1 LIILTYILDNAFIK
15 RLINVKKIGPEPMS
29 KEFEKM
35 HEEALKKAFHG
46 TTTTGIVCK
55 DGVVLATDKRATSG
69 SFIASKT
76 VNKIYKIGNHL
87 ASTMAGRVADAQS
100 IMDVIRAEAALFE
113 IEYERSMPVKAA
125 SNLMANILFGSRFFP
140 YYIQTIV
147 AGVDDEGSHAFNLDF
162 FGSIIRED
170 YICTGSGSPIAY
182 AIIEENYHED
192 ITVEE
197 ALAVLIRAVNAAM
210 NRDSASGD
218 GFNAVKI
225 TREEGYQELS
235 KEDIEKIIKKFIK
248 KKSK

>member
-1 LIILTYILDNAFIK
+1 MIILTYILDNAFIK

-197 ALAVLIRAVNAAM
+197 ALPVLIRAVNAAM

>member
-1 LIILTYILDNAFIK
+1 MIDILDNDFIK
-15 RLINVKKIGPEPMS
+15 RLINAKKIGPETML

-35 HEEALKKAFHG
+35 NEEALKKAFHG

-76 VNKIYKIGNHL
+76 VNKIYRLGNHL
-87 ASTMAGRVADAQS
+87 ASTMAGRVADSQS
-100 IMDVIRAEAALFE
+100 IMDVIRAEVALFE
-113 IEYERSMPVKAA
+113 IEYERPMPIKAA
-125 SNLMANILFGSRFFP
+125 ATLMANILFSSRFFP

-147 AGVDDEGSHAFNLDF
+147 AGVDNEGSHAFNLDLL
-162 FGSIIRED
+162 GSIIRED

-182 AIIEENYHED
+182 AILEENYHED

-197 ALAVLIRAVNAAM
+197 ALSVLIRAVNAAM

-225 TREEGYQELS
+225 TKEEGYQELS
-235 KEDIEKIIKKFIK
+235 TEDIEKVIKKFIK
-248 KKSK
+248 KKEK

>member
-1 LIILTYILDNAFIK
+1 MIILTYILDNAFIK

-197 ALAVLIRAVNAAM
+197 ALSVLIRAVNAAM

>member
-1 LIILTYILDNAFIK
+1 MTYILDNAFIK

-125 SNLMANILFGSRFFP
+125 SNLMANILFSSRFFP

-170 YICTGSGSPIAY
+170 YICTGSGSAIAY
-182 AIIEENYHED
+182 AILEENYHED

>member
-1 LIILTYILDNAFIK
+1 MTYILDNAFIK

-162 FGSIIRED
+162 FGSMIRED

-197 ALAVLIRAVNAAM
+197 ALSVLIRAVNAAM